1 MYIKRNLEEIINKYI
16 ETPEIIAIVGA
27 RQTGKTTL
35 LKHVQEN
42 IKNSTFITFED
53 VKIRTLFDRDIDA
66 FIELHINPYQHI
78 FIDEFQYARKGGQ
91 SLKFIY
97 DTTHN
102 KKIFISGSS
111 VLELT
116 VNAVKYLAGRIFSF
130 NLYPF
135 GFQEYLSYKNPHLYE
150 YYKKIEQDKKLDN
163 VLIEKF
169 YSLLEDF
176 IIYGGYPRVVIAKG
190 TEEKKEVLKN
200 ILNVYLLKDVKDS
213 FRLADD
219 YKIFNLIKSLSLQT
233 GNVISYNELSSTTQ
247 QSFSLLKRS
256 LSLIEKTYI
265 IALLRPFFTNK
276 RIELVK
282 NPKVYFYDT
291 GLRNAVI
298 DDFKKMDARQDSGSL
313 YENFIFTEF
322 TKKNF
327 NVKYWRT
334 KSKAEV
340 DFIINDKIPVEVKS
354 NLNRLTIGKPLLSF
368 IEKYKPEEAFIFN
381 RNIVEKIKVNN
392 TKVRFLYHFSKYEQK
407 TIEGYQNY

>member
-1 MYIKRNLEEIINKYI
+1 M
-16 ETPEIIAIVGA
+16 
-27 RQTGKTTL
+27 
-35 LKHVQEN
+35 
-42 IKNSTFITFED
+42 
-53 VKIRTLFDRDIDA
+53 
-66 FIELHINPYQHI
+66 
-78 FIDEFQYARKGGQ
+78 
-91 SLKFIY
+91 
-97 DTTHN
+97 
-102 KKIFISGSS
+102 
-111 VLELT
+111 
-116 VNAVKYLAGRIFSF
+116 
-130 NLYPF
+130 
-135 GFQEYLSYKNPHLYE
+135 
-150 YYKKIEQDKKLDN
+150 
-163 VLIEKF
+163 
-169 YSLLEDF
+169 
-176 IIYGGYPRVVIAKG
+176 
-190 TEEKKEVLKN
+190 
-200 ILNVYLLKDVKDS
+200 
-213 FRLADD
+213 
-219 YKIFNLIKSLSLQT
+219 
-233 GNVISYNELSSTTQ
+233 
-247 QSFSLLKRS
+247 LKRS

>member
-1 MYIKRNLEEIINKYI
+1 
-16 ETPEIIAIVGA
+16 
-27 RQTGKTTL
+27 

>member
-1 MYIKRNLEEIINKYI
+1 
-16 ETPEIIAIVGA
+16 
-27 RQTGKTTL
+27 
-35 LKHVQEN
+35 
-42 IKNSTFITFED
+42 
-53 VKIRTLFDRDIDA
+53 
-66 FIELHINPYQHI
+66 
-78 FIDEFQYARKGGQ
+78 
-91 SLKFIY
+91 
-97 DTTHN
+97 
-102 KKIFISGSS
+102 
-111 VLELT
+111 
-116 VNAVKYLAGRIFSF
+116 
-130 NLYPF
+130 
-135 GFQEYLSYKNPHLYE
+135 
-150 YYKKIEQDKKLDN
+150 
-163 VLIEKF
+163 
-169 YSLLEDF
+169 
-176 IIYGGYPRVVIAKG
+176 
-190 TEEKKEVLKN
+190 
-200 ILNVYLLKDVKDS
+200 VYLLKDVKDS